1 MLGRGPAPGS
11 RVEPTATRALYDPR
25 RDLPRP
31 EPPPKVDPDALLI
44 GFPTNKWEATSE
56 QRHELIA
63 IMQARHP
70 DKSAP
75 ELLAMLREQDPTNIY
90 ELLLGHGREGEW
102 GPPDRFHTGGYEA
115 PAASV
120 ASSQNMDNLGRL
132 DSALVVLAVSAEL
145 ATDQAMTRSICRP
158 GRGPVSDREA
168 TRQALIEDKLRA
180 TEQPAAR
187 YNSDYDALTFER
199 LAEQCQG
206 ASFDPHALGSSFQ
219 DDADNLGRLSPPQPV
234 SSGRPRRDW
243 YGK

>member
-1 MLGRGPAPGS
+1 MTVRCLHYPGRSSPSLNPSATDEQVPPWMLGRGPAPGS

-102 GPPDRFHTGGYEA
+102 GPPDRFHTGGYE
-115 PAASV
+115 
-120 ASSQNMDNLGRL
+120 R
-132 DSALVVLAVSAEL
+132 
-145 ATDQAMTRSICRP
+145 
-158 GRGPVSDREA
+158 
-168 TRQALIEDKLRA
+168 
-180 TEQPAAR
+180 
-187 YNSDYDALTFER
+187 
-199 LAEQCQG
+199 
-206 ASFDPHALGSSFQ
+206 
-219 DDADNLGRLSPPQPV
+219 
-234 SSGRPRRDW
+234 RPRRSRHPKTW
-243 YGK
+243 IILAGSIRPSSSLPSQPSWPRIRL